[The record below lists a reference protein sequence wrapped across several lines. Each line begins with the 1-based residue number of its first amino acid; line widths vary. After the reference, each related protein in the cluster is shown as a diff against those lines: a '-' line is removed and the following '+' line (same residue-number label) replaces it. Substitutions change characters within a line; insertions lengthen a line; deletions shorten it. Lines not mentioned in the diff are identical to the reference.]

1 MGKLCIEAAPW
12 RAKAV
17 FIDVFPYCQHAASLF
32 MCIFLFLGIHIEFRF
47 CLHWLFLYF
56 FAAMAAAGHMNM
68 ELPARLV
75 LCSRN
80 RFLAIFRKTHLHD
93 DLSNGAPS
101 AVTSKKT
108 LTVAIVLWMVWI
120 RVDFR
125 RTLAWICWRAA
136 AEWSRQS
143 GLASPQTPSSDQPE
157 NSARKC
163 LAWRLVWGN
172 QGGGTLPVGGPGRG

>member
-1 MGKLCIEAAPW
+1 
-12 RAKAV
+12 
-17 FIDVFPYCQHAASLF
+17 
-32 MCIFLFLGIHIEFRF
+32 
-47 CLHWLFLYF
+47 
-56 FAAMAAAGHMNM
+56 MAAAGHMNM

-136 AEWSRQS
+136 AE
-143 GLASPQTPSSDQPE
+143 
-157 NSARKC
+157 
-163 LAWRLVWGN
+163 
-172 QGGGTLPVGGPGRG
+172 